1 MGTAS
6 RTLPLEGAIE
16 QEWRERAMGQ
26 DLGSQLTKMG
36 KSKQALASNNEFVK
50 SYLKKKKKQKRTG
63 KNSNHWEQ

>member
-36 KSKQALASNNEFVK
+36 KSKQALASNNELVK
-50 SYLKKKKKQKRTG
+50 SYLKKKKKKERTG